1 MLKWTDENGV
11 VHDKVQ
17 TAMDRLKT
25 FEPKEGGGTS

>member
-1 MLKWTDENGV
+1 MLKWMDENGV

-25 FEPKEGGGTS
+25 FEPRGGTS